1 MKQLIVAVAMLLSSR
16 VFGQDINIQLKE
28 ASNLEK
34 SLKETEAL
42 DKYKSIV
49 ATDPSNIQ
57 ALEKSSELSA
67 AVGARQADKK
77 VKAEFYEQAKD
88 YADKA
93 LAVNAGDAEANY
105 ARALAA
111 QKLSEIETEN
121 KKIVADIKEVKT
133 YTDKAL
139 AINPNHG
146 KANYLLGKW
155 NFQMVSLGWTKKAA
169 IKVLFGGMPDATIE
183 NAFKYMEKCR
193 IVEPYYVQNFLDLA
207 KAYKYDNQPAKA
219 IDVLNQLVKLP
230 IRTADDA
237 TLKAEGKK
245 LLSEMQ

>member
-49 ATDPSNIQ
+49 ATDLSNIQ

-105 ARALAA
+105 ATALAA